1 MREAIRSVLLFP
13 GQGAYRGD
21 TLHSLDQRHLQVRKS
36 FDEIDIVVTRL
47 GGTPIIP
54 QLFDRPAPSTD
65 ALISQA
71 PDVLQLAIFGTS
83 MALHNILAANGYQ
96 ADVLLG
102 HSFGEIAALVAGGA
116 YTVAEGA
123 ELVVHRNNVL
133 RAAAP
138 GRMVALSC
146 DVDRA
151 RGILDVLGDPW
162 TSIATENGPR
172 QTVVSGPTVAVDA
185 AVAIAAALGIPAAWL
200 PSPYAFHSSLLAD
213 LIGPLTERIRHL
225 QARPLTTPVF
235 SSTLGRFYRPDDQ
248 VPEQIARALVAPA
261 RFARSVAQLA
271 DAGAS
276 TFVECGGGAA
286 LTGLVRKVLPS
297 VTATAGTEWLARLQ
311 TEPTKPTIRAA
322 SISTIPTAIPTPAHV
337 ISTARPAPL
346 PPAVAQSAADP
357 ATREALFAELVAMYA
372 EALEYP
378 TEVFTESVSL
388 EADLGIDSVKQTE
401 LLARAADRYG
411 LPEAQP
417 EGFRLSDLD
426 TMGKVVNYLW
436 SMSTAVGSPV
446 VTDVRAVAA

>member
-1 MREAIRSVLLFP
+1 
-13 GQGAYRGD
+13 
-21 TLHSLDQRHLQVRKS
+21 
-36 FDEIDIVVTRL
+36 
-47 GGTPIIP
+47 
-54 QLFDRPAPSTD
+54 
-65 ALISQA
+65 
-71 PDVLQLAIFGTS
+71 
-83 MALHNILAANGYQ
+83 
-96 ADVLLG
+96 
-102 HSFGEIAALVAGGA
+102 
-116 YTVAEGA
+116 
-123 ELVVHRNNVL
+123 
-133 RAAAP
+133 
-138 GRMVALSC
+138 
-146 DVDRA
+146 
-151 RGILDVLGDPW
+151 
-162 TSIATENGPR
+162 
-172 QTVVSGPTVAVDA
+172 
-185 AVAIAAALGIPAAWL
+185 L

-436 SMSTAVGSPV
+436 SVHNGLAASTPDVSTPFVRSASSAGPATAQHPLTPVVAAPVLTAVAQSAADPATREALFAELVAMYAEALEYPTEVFTESVSLEADLGIDSVKQTELLARAADRYGLPEAQPEGFRLSDLDTMGKVVNYLWSMSTAVGSPV